1 MPKLENSNE
10 TFLGDFQTMCLRA
23 FTSSLSVFYVK
34 INFLIWHHFFR
45 RNIEKLTFFASGA
58 KCNLFGMT
66 WYSRD
71 SVQGYDKIGL
81 AAYDSQCLEIHQK
94 SFVIS
99 VLKVKLLLLNKTP
112 EFSIKLNHFVIYN
125 IFQDMFVQQHF
136 VLKSIWIFYEAK
148 IYYSDTDFYAL
159 FWFFGLKRHPAD
171 DCIAMF

>member
-1 MPKLENSNE
+1 
-10 TFLGDFQTMCLRA
+10 
-23 FTSSLSVFYVK
+23 
-34 INFLIWHHFFR
+34 
-45 RNIEKLTFFASGA
+45 
-58 KCNLFGMT
+58 MT

-125 IFQDMFVQQHF
+125 FFQDMFVQQHF

-148 IYYSDTDFYAL
+148 IYYSDTYFYAL
-159 FWFFGLKRHPAD
+159 FWFFGLKRHHAVSHQWDILYCFSAFRGTYLSSTYHP
-171 DCIAMF
+171 IPRNVQNHRL